1 MRNNNFDLLR
11 FLLAFIVIIGHIVR
25 LSNLKA
31 LEPLTIFPVFT
42 GFFCISGFLITISY
56 NRTNNLILFF
66 KKRIRRIL
74 PAYLLV
80 IVACALGLS
89 FISTYS
95 FQEYFRNPQFLKY
108 MLVNL
113 SFLNFLEPC
122 LPGVF
127 ESNTMCAVNGALWTI
142 KIEIMFY
149 LSMPIIMYFMN
160 RIKQKHFLL
169 LGLYIF
175 AVVYRNIFLYAEGS
189 YSAMYARQ
197 LPGMLSYFACGI
209 ALYYYYDY
217 FRRQKKIFFII
228 GLLLF
233 ILEKVYG
240 RFEVF
245 TPFATSSIIFFIAF
259 SFSKLNN
266 FGKFGDISYGIYIFH
281 FPIIQLAVYFG
292 FFGPQYNPYL
302 ISFFIIIIVLLT
314 GFLSWHFIEKPFLNR
329 NKFTKAYPAALK

>member
-1 MRNNNFDLLR
+1 MRNNNFDFLR

-31 LEPLTIFPVFT
+31 LEPLAIFPVFT

-80 IVACALGLS
+80 ILACAIGLS
-89 FISTYS
+89 FVSTYS
-95 FQEYFRNPQFLKY
+95 FQEYFKNPQFLKY
-108 MLVNL
+108 ILANL

-142 KIEIMFY
+142 KIEILFY
-149 LSMPIIMYFMN
+149 LSMPVIMYFMN
-160 RIKQKHFLL
+160 RIKQKYFLL

-175 AVVYRNIFLYAEGS
+175 AVVYRNIFLYAEGN

-197 LPGMLSYFACGI
+197 LPGMLSYFASGI
-209 ALYYYYDY
+209 ALYYYFDY
-217 FRRQKKIFFII
+217 FRRYKKLFFII
-228 GLLLF
+228 GLLFF
-233 ILEKVYG
+233 ILEKAYG

-245 TPFATSSIIFFIAF
+245 TPFATSSIIFYIAF
-259 SFSKLNN
+259 SFSWLNN

-292 FFGPQYNPYL
+292 FFEPQYNPYL
-302 ISFFIIIIVLLT
+302 ILFVLIIIVLLT

-329 NKFTKAYPAALK
+329 KKLTKAYPA